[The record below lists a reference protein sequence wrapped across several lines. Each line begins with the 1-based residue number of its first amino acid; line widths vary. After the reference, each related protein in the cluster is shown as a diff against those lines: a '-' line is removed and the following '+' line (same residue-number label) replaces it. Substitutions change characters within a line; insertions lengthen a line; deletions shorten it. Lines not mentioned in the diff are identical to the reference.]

1 MTLDALQPVHPLD
14 AAVALEGLAPGR
26 HAGRTSPVYAN
37 MTGPFGGVTAATF
50 LNAVMQH
57 PEKAGDPVA
66 QTVNFCGAIAD
77 GDFEITCRLVRGG
90 KYTQHWLLDLS
101 QQGETRGTATIVT
114 GARGDVFSH
123 HDTAMPDA
131 PLPEAV
137 DPLPM
142 PGPLKW
148 LNAYEFRFIEGR
160 PEIVNQPF
168 APLRDSRSLLW
179 IADRPRRPLDHL
191 SLAAMA
197 DAFLLRLLKVRGTW
211 APMGTV
217 SLTTYFHA
225 TAEEISRHGDGPVLG
240 KAISKRM
247 HAQFFD
253 QHMEL
258 WAADGTLLA
267 TGAQVAWYKA

>member
-1 MTLDALQPVHPLD
+1 M
-14 AAVALEGLAPGR
+14 
-26 HAGRTSPVYAN
+26 
-37 MTGPFGGVTAATF
+37 
-50 LNAVMQH
+50 
-57 PEKAGDPVA
+57 
-66 QTVNFCGAIAD
+66 
-77 GDFEITCRLVRGG
+77 
-90 KYTQHWLLDLS
+90 LDLS